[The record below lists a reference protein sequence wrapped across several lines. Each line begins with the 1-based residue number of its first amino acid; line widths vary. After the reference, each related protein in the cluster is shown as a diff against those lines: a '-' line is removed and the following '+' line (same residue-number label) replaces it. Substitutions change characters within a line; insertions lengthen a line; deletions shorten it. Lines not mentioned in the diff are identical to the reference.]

1 MNNNIKFIV
10 IVLFSLLIFFIF
22 LKGLEKPN
30 NYLPEENLN
39 KIDTNLTFKKLY
51 DQKEV
56 LLEELINED
65 SFLIINIWAS
75 WCLPC
80 RDEHAY
86 LLKLKNTNVINII
99 GINYKDKKSNAIE
112 FLSNLGNPYF
122 EVLEDIDGTISN
134 WKDWQKNYSD
144 LRGNKIGVVQGKT
157 EQEIVDCYK
166 YMAQEADVVAI
177 SFDYSWYEK
186 CFPAEQNKF
195 FSWMKGRQYLIDLLI
210 DEKLI
215 NYDKPHHLLGCGLPQ
230 EFAHYKGEKYD
241 FIDSLDTSNPVVH
254 GMAGIEYKEND
265 GVFYLEDKSDTKLFT
280 LMNEDVEN
288 LDKVFYNIM
297 KFRANIDDEM
307 GSVVQQLGKRVS

>member
-56 LLEELINED
+56 LLEELINKD

-86 LLKLKNTNVINII
+86 LLKIKNTNLINII

-122 EVLEDIDGTISN
+122 EVLADLDGTKSIE
-134 WKDWQKNYSD
+134 
-144 LRGNKIGVVQGKT
+144 LGAIGVPET
-157 EQEIVDCYK
+157 
-166 YMAQEADVVAI
+166 
-177 SFDYSWYEK
+177 
-186 CFPAEQNKF
+186 
-195 FSWMKGRQYLIDLLI
+195 YLINNKKIVKKYIGPL
-210 DEKLI
+210 DEIKFKEI
-215 NYDKPHHLLGCGLPQ
+215 IEIIKN
-230 EFAHYKGEKYD
+230 EK
-241 FIDSLDTSNPVVH
+241 N
-254 GMAGIEYKEND
+254 
-265 GVFYLEDKSDTKLFT
+265 
-280 LMNEDVEN
+280 
-288 LDKVFYNIM
+288 
-297 KFRANIDDEM
+297 
-307 GSVVQQLGKRVS
+307 

>member
-1 MNNNIKFIV
+1 
-10 IVLFSLLIFFIF
+10 
-22 LKGLEKPN
+22 
-30 NYLPEENLN
+30 
-39 KIDTNLTFKKLY
+39 
-51 DQKEV
+51 
-56 LLEELINED
+56 
-65 SFLIINIWAS
+65 
-75 WCLPC
+75 
-80 RDEHAY
+80 
-86 LLKLKNTNVINII
+86 
-99 GINYKDKKSNAIE
+99 
-112 FLSNLGNPYF
+112 
-122 EVLEDIDGTISN
+122 
-134 WKDWQKNYSD
+134 
-144 LRGNKIGVVQGKT
+144 
-157 EQEIVDCYK
+157 
-166 YMAQEADVVAI
+166 
-177 SFDYSWYEK
+177 
-186 CFPAEQNKF
+186 
-195 FSWMKGRQYLIDLLI
+195 MKGRQYLIDLLI

>member
-1 MNNNIKFIV
+1 MNNNIKFIA

-30 NYLPEENLN
+30 NYLPEKNLN

-122 EVLEDIDGTISN
+122 EVLEDIDGTKSIE
-134 WKDWQKNYSD
+134 
-144 LRGNKIGVVQGKT
+144 LGAIGVPET
-157 EQEIVDCYK
+157 
-166 YMAQEADVVAI
+166 
-177 SFDYSWYEK
+177 
-186 CFPAEQNKF
+186 
-195 FSWMKGRQYLIDLLI
+195 YLINNKTVVKKYIGPL
-210 DEKLI
+210 DEIKFNEI
-215 NYDKPHHLLGCGLPQ
+215 IEIIKN
-230 EFAHYKGEKYD
+230 EK
-241 FIDSLDTSNPVVH
+241 N
-254 GMAGIEYKEND
+254 
-265 GVFYLEDKSDTKLFT
+265 
-280 LMNEDVEN
+280 
-288 LDKVFYNIM
+288 
-297 KFRANIDDEM
+297 
-307 GSVVQQLGKRVS
+307 